1 MLFSLAVDKNYLEIK
16 SNYVDSEAP
25 SSRGRE
31 RAARCL
37 EGKLYEFVMCKQS
50 WEHAQNS
57 CYLNCGV
64 QTSSTGGI
72 WAPAGNAESQT
83 QARTT

>member
-1 MLFSLAVDKNYLEIK
+1 MLSSLAVDKNYLGIK
-16 SNYVDSEAP
+16 SNYADSKAP
-25 SSRGRE
+25 SSQGRE
-31 RAARCL
+31 RAAGGL
-37 EGKLYEFVMCKQS
+37 DGKLCEFVTYKQS

-64 QTSSTGGI
+64 QTCSTGSI
-72 WAPAGNAESQT
+72 WAPAGNAESQA